1 MLESFKLTAQKLK
14 RYLKVH
20 VNLPQSY
27 RSTNKS
33 YPLVLSFDGQ
43 YFFNFIKE
51 DTKKA
56 NIDDIINKYE
66 IIFIAIQSPSNELW
80 RESELNPY
88 YNGKEK
94 QIDKVLSYIFFEYLM
109 HDLIPMFKERYR
121 ISSDLYVMGYG
132 ISAIASLYMVNKY
145 PEVKGAA
152 VFCPDFTNVD
162 NNLINDLDIHHDK
175 TKEIYL
181 YKGERKTNYDE
192 LFYNIYLKYRK
203 YEYEY
208 VVLDYTDEANDVTC
222 VSNHL
227 NTFLNF
233 ITEK

>member
-14 RYLKVH
+14 RYLKIH
-20 VNLPQSY
+20 VNLPHSY
-27 RSTNKS
+27 RTTDKK

-43 YFFNFIKE
+43 YYFNFIKE
-51 DTKKA
+51 NTKKA
-56 NIDDIINKYE
+56 DIDNVINNYE

-94 QIDKVLSYIFFEYLM
+94 QIDKVLSYIFFEYIM

-121 ISSDLYVMGYG
+121 ISNDLYVMGYG
-132 ISAIASLYMVNKY
+132 KGAIASTYMVNKY
-145 PEVKGAA
+145 PEVKGCGL
-152 VFCPDFTNVD
+152 FSPDFTNVSD
-162 NNLINDLDIHHDK
+162 EIFTDLDNHYDK
-175 TKEIYL
+175 TKAIYL
-181 YKGERKTNYDE
+181 YKGERKESYDDS
-192 LFYNIYLKYRK
+192 FYNLYLEYRK

-208 VVLDYTDEANDVTC
+208 VILDYTDEKNDIKC
-222 VSNHL
+222 VENHIA
-227 NTFLNF
+227 TFLNF